1 MKTVEISRG
10 AYQIVFSED
19 GEIVSFCCEGSD
31 FCTRNAGCGLFLIR
45 LRDLIGKPVELKAES
60 FRKVEIVC
68 REDGATL
75 HFSQSA
81 LFSSV
86 DVFVEVSLRD
96 DGAHWR
102 LRVENLLDVLR
113 VEWCEFPRLP
123 LARKK
128 NEKFLWPIAEGT
140 LLDDLERREKMKFP
154 YSEIEYPMTG
164 EAGFYPGPCA
174 MQFQA
179 YYNEQNGLYMGC
191 HDRSFAPKMID
202 ARTSATTFQPVFRHF
217 VGGSMQMDY
226 DVVLA
231 GFRGD
236 WQDAADRYRNWMES
250 EPETLPVKLADDP
263 GLPQWFKESPV
274 ILIYPVRGKG
284 VDHNSL
290 APNEYFPYTAALPTV
305 DKYRNAWNSRIMALL
320 MHWEGTA
327 PWAPPYVWPAY
338 GGNELLREFTEKL
351 HRNGDL
357 IGLYCSGI
365 GWTQRSC
372 IDRSYSREKE
382 FAEKQLEKEICIG
395 PLGEKYS
402 RVCNYFLSQR
412 LGYDLCPGREFTRET
427 VCSEVTQAAGLGID
441 YLQYF
446 DQNQGCAA
454 PLCYSREHGHPDLPG
469 AWHTAAMRNL
479 LDSAQQAAGGTLLG
493 CENAAAEPYLGVCR
507 LNDRRSH
514 LAWAAGGT
522 PVPVWSYLFHEYS
535 AGFTGNGVCLALWVR
550 MQESPWFLRYVIA
563 LGFCAGDILSVV
575 LKDGG
580 KIHWS
585 WVCLWENPE
594 PEQSVLVSLI
604 GNLNAWRRGRAGKFL
619 VSGRMEKSPEIECGT
634 GVFRMSEELGNA
646 ACAAPEVVS
655 SAWSCGKDRALVLVN
670 YHATEKSCR
679 VNFPSRQAG
688 HIVSAKTEH
697 TFDAETLEL
706 AVPPLDMLMIE
717 Y

>member
-1 MKTVEISRG
+1 MTTISKG
-10 AYQIVFSED
+10 PYKIDFSAD
-19 GEIVSFCCEGSD
+19 GEVVSFCYEGSE
-31 FCTRNAGCGLFLIR
+31 FCARHTGVGLFLIQ
-45 LRDLIGKPVELKAES
+45 LRDIIGNPIELKAES
-60 FRKVEIVC
+60 FRKVEIVR
-68 REDGATL
+68 RENGAKL
-75 HFSQSA
+75 HFSQST
-81 LFSSV
+81 LVDPV
-86 DVFVEVSLRD
+86 DVFVEVSLQD

-102 LRVENLLDVLR
+102 LRVDNLMNVLR

-128 NEKFLWPIAEGT
+128 NEQFLWPAAEGI
-140 LLDDLERREKMKFP
+140 LLNDMELREKMKFR

-164 EAGFYPGPCA
+164 AGGFYPGPCA

-179 YYNEQNGLYMGC
+179 YYNGQNGLYMGC

-202 ARTSATTFQPVFRHF
+202 AHTVGKTVFQPVFRHF
-217 VGGSMQMDY
+217 SGDSTKMDY
-226 DVVLA
+226 DIVLA
-231 GFRGD
+231 GFHGD
-236 WQDAADRYRNWMES
+236 WQDAAELYRNWMES
-250 EPETLPVKLADDP
+250 GPESLPVKLADDP
-263 GLPQWFKESPV
+263 KVPQWFRESPV
-274 ILIYPVRGKG
+274 ILIYPVRGTG
-284 VDHNSL
+284 VDNGSL
-290 APNEYFPYTAALPTV
+290 APNEYFPYPAALPTV
-305 DKYRNAWNSRIMALL
+305 EKYQNAWNSRIMALL

-338 GGNELLREFTEKL
+338 GGNELLEEFTEKL
-351 HRNGDL
+351 HRNGNL

-372 IDRSYSREKE
+372 IDRTYSREKE
-382 FAEKQLEKEICIG
+382 FAEKKIEKEICIG
-395 PLGEKYS
+395 PRGEKYS
-402 RVCNYFLSQR
+402 NVCNYFLSQR
-412 LGYDLCPGREFTRET
+412 LGYDLCPEREFTRKI
-427 VCSEVTQAAGLGID
+427 VCSEVAQAAEMGID

-454 PLCYSREHGHPDLPG
+454 PLCYSHEHGHPNIPG
-469 AWHTAAMRNL
+469 AWHTAAMCKL
-479 LDSAQQAAGGTLLG
+479 LDSAQQIAGKTLLG

-585 WVCLWENPE
+585 WVHLWENPE
-594 PEQSVLVSLI
+594 PEQSVLVDLI
-604 GNLNAWRRGRAGKFL
+604 GNLNAWRRGKAGKYL
-619 VSGRMEKSPEIECGT
+619 VSGRMEKTPKIESGT
-634 GVFRMSEELGNA
+634 GIFRLSEELGNA
-646 ACAAPEVVS
+646 ACTASEVVS
-655 SAWSCGKDRALVLVN
+655 SAWRCGKDRALVLVN
-670 YHATEKSCR
+670 YHATKKSCS
-679 VNFPSRQAG
+679 VTFPTRQTG
-688 HIVSAKTEH
+688 RIVSAKTENA
-697 TFDAETLEL
+697 FAGDTLEL
-706 AVPPLDMLMIE
+706 AIPPLDMLLIE